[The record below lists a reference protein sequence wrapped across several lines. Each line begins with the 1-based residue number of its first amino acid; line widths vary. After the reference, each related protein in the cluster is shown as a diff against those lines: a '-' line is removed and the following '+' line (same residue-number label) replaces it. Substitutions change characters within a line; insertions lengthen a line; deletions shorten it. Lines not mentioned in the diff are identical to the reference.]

1 VDGTSTSTT
10 AAVDGETPTTDH
22 TPPPRLRIAFANV
35 PTLLDPAMMSANAA
49 IQLGFAVY
57 EGLVRIDH
65 ELVTQPAL
73 AERWEASDD
82 LLTWTFTLRQDV
94 FFHHGTPFTARDVI
108 YSYERLLDPAV
119 GSPMRAVLS
128 AVTAVEEVD
137 DGSVTGA
144 VRFHLAAANAD
155 LPLLCGTPQAFILAH
170 DYPLESLAK
179 LPSGTGPFRVDNA
192 IPGRQFSLVRSEE
205 YWAADQVTIQEV
217 QHFYLPTFEQRAA
230 ALDADAVDL
239 LADVSSEEAQLLTQN
254 DAITIVESA
263 SGAYLT
269 VVMQATEAPFTD
281 IRVRRALKL
290 CLARQEIQTQLLAGR
305 GEIAWDQ
312 PVASISPFHA
322 NLTAYPR
329 DIEAARQLLAD
340 AGYPNGIE
348 LDLITADLD
357 PGMVDLAYLVQA
369 MAAPAGFTIRPTQ
382 VPADVYWSSYWAQV
396 PFHIGSWNFRTSID
410 ETFMVAFHS
419 HSTWNESRWFNADLD
434 ALLESARSATDAE
447 QRKTLY
453 QQAQQL
459 VMEDGAV
466 IIPCFRPVLTALHK
480 RVSGYVPH
488 PAGWINLRGVQMA
501 APAADANGMTSM
513 AADGVDASASADRQ
527 IKSGA

>member
-1 VDGTSTSTT
+1 CSRFSTPTVDAPSTT
-10 AAVDGETPTTDH
+10 ADGPSTATTAVDGETEH
-22 TPPPRLRIAFANV
+22 TPPRLRIAFANV
-35 PTLLDPAMMSANAA
+35 PTQLDPAIMSANAA
-49 IQLGFAVY
+49 IQLGFAAY

-65 ELVTQPAL
+65 ELAVQPAL

-82 LLTWTFTLRQDV
+82 LQTWTFTLRQDV
-94 FFHHGTPFTARDVI
+94 LFHHGTPFTARDVI
-108 YSYERLLDPAV
+108 YTYERLLDPVVA
-119 GSPMRAVLS
+119 SPLRTVLS
-128 AVTAVEEVD
+128 SITAVEEIE

-155 LPLLCGTPQAFILAH
+155 LPLLCGAPQAFILAH

-179 LPSGTGPFRVDNA
+179 LPSGTGPFRVENA
-192 IPGRQFSLVRSEE
+192 IPGQQFRLVRNED
-205 YWAADQVTIQEV
+205 YWAADQVAVQEV
-217 QHFYLPTFEQRAA
+217 HHLYLPTFEQRAA
-230 ALDADAVDL
+230 AFNTGAIDL
-239 LADVSSEEAQLLTQN
+239 LADVSSAEAQILANN

-269 VVMQATEAPFTD
+269 VVMQATERPFTD

-290 CLARQEIQTQLLAGR
+290 CLARKEIQTQLLAGR

-322 NLTAYPR
+322 DLTVHPQ
-329 DIEAARQLLAD
+329 DIAAARQLLAD

-369 MAAPAGFTIRPTQ
+369 MAAPAGFTIRPTE

-396 PFHIGSWNFRTSID
+396 PFHIGSWNFRPSID

-419 HSTWNESRWFNADLD
+419 RSTWNESRWFHADLD
-434 ALLESARSATDAE
+434 TLLERARSEPDNE
-447 QRKTLY
+447 QRKALY
-453 QQAQQL
+453 QQAQKL
-459 VMEDGAV
+459 VMEEGAV
-466 IIPCFRPVLTALHK
+466 IIPCFRPVLTALHN

-488 PAGWINLRGVQMA
+488 PAGWINLRGVRVA
-501 APAADANGMTSM
+501 ESDA
-513 AADGVDASASADRQ
+513 
-527 IKSGA
+527 